1 MSDRQNEAVA
11 MLQKQLQELDAVE
24 KETVTE
30 SLNTMRGTEQVR
42 QWKAR
47 TVPLIAQH
55 LGPAAAGSFADAKP
69 GPSFTNDLFEEFSDE
84 VEVYRAAIRRLMK
97 EARSPGTKG
106 DPA

>member
-1 MSDRQNEAVA
+1 

-24 KETVTE
+24 KETVTK
-30 SLNTMRGTEQVR
+30 SLNTMRGIEQVR

-55 LGPAAAGSFADAKP
+55 LGPASAQSFADTKP
-69 GPSFTNDLFEEFSDE
+69 GPSFTHDLFEEFSDE
-84 VEVYRAAIRRLMK
+84 VEVYRSAIRKLMQ

-106 DPA
+106 NPA